1 MGYSDCIILGL
12 RDSDLANVGIEE
24 EYEKDEGI
32 FDGIIA
38 SVSCKF
44 LLVTVYFC
52 IS

>member
-32 FDGIIA
+32 FDGII
-38 SVSCKF
+38 SFKF